1 MTLPRDISH
10 REEERML
17 AEWIP
22 HRITCAFDWPSFD
35 ASLESV
41 PMASPTMR
49 TLVATFSIVLSYY
62 EQQYMLTHITEV
74 TVRRRS

>member
-41 PMASPTMR
+41 PMASR
-49 TLVATFSIVLSYY
+49 
-62 EQQYMLTHITEV
+62 
-74 TVRRRS
+74 